1 MEQKEYYCIG
11 EVSSI
16 CNISI
21 RTLRYYDEIELI
33 VPEIRKED
41 SKYRYYSK
49 EQMVTIIIVRKLRL
63 MGFGLKEI
71 KQIVTHNEV
80 DMLKEC
86 IEERLTKI
94 NQEIVELQNRA
105 EEGEDFLRR
114 LNSGR
119 EVLNLYDED
128 EAFEAGSFDEI
139 RIENVPQIEIYY
151 DRREM
156 RAYKNE
162 EVSLERWVGINEEV
176 SKRGLK
182 AIGPIIVTF
191 HTELLDQFM
200 SKDCDIEF
208 GIQGAGGDSE
218 KVREFG
224 GFKAVTIYHVGAYKD
239 IIKTYIKALQWINE
253 NGYKVTGPVSEQF
266 IISPVDVTK
275 ESEHVTKVLFPIE
288 QK

>member
-86 IEERLTKI
+86 IEERLCKI
-94 NQEIVELQNRA
+94 NQEIEELHARA

-128 EAFEAGSFDEI
+128 EAFEDKPIDQIKIEEI
-139 RIENVPQIEIYY
+139 PEISIYY
-151 DRREM
+151 DRRIM
-156 RAYKNE
+156 NSYRNE

-176 SKRGLK
+176 SKLGLK

-191 HTELLDQFM
+191 HTGLLDQFM

-208 GIQGAGGDSE
+208 GIQVAASDSS
-218 KVREFG
+218 KVRSFG
-224 GFKAVTIYHVGAYKD
+224 NFKAVTIYHVGPYKD
-239 IIKTYIKALQWINE
+239 IIKTYIKSIQWINE
-253 NGYKVTGPVSEQF
+253 HGYAVSGPVSEEF
-266 IISPVDVTK
+266 IISPVDVTN
-275 ESEHVTKVLFPIE
+275 ESEHVTKVLFPIS
-288 QK
+288 

>member
-11 EVSSI
+11 EVSTI

-33 VPEIRKED
+33 VPEVRKED

-80 DMLKEC
+80 DMLKEA
-86 IEERLTKI
+86 IEERLSKI
-94 NQEIVELQNRA
+94 NQEIEELKSKA

-128 EAFEAGSFDEI
+128 EAFEDRPADEI
-139 RIENVPQIEIYY
+139 KIEDVPEISMYY
-151 DRREM
+151 DRKVME
-156 RAYKNE
+156 AYRNE

-176 SKRGLK
+176 NKLGLK

-191 HTELLDQFM
+191 HTNLLDQFM

-208 GIQGAGGDSE
+208 GIQVAASE
-218 KVREFG
+218 SEHVRSFG
-224 GFKAVTIYHVGAYKD
+224 NFKAVTIHHVGPYKD
-239 IIKTYIKALQWINE
+239 IIKTYIKAIQWINE
-253 NGYKVTGPVSEQF
+253 HGYTVSGPVSEEF
-266 IISPVDVTK
+266 IISPVDVTN
-275 ESEHVTKVLFPIE
+275 ESEHVTKVLFPVS
-288 QK
+288 

>member
-80 DMLKEC
+80 NMLKDC
-86 IEERLTKI
+86 IEERLSKI
-94 NQEIVELQNRA
+94 NQEICELQNRA

-119 EVLNLYDED
+119 EILNLYDED
-128 EAFEAGSFDEI
+128 EAFEDKTFDEI
-139 RIENVPQIEIYY
+139 KIEDIPQISMYY
-151 DRREM
+151 DRRLMESY
-156 RAYKNE
+156 RNE
-162 EVSLERWVGINEEV
+162 DVSLERWVSINEEV
-176 SKRGLK
+176 AKLGLK

-191 HTELLDQFM
+191 HTGLLDQFM
-200 SKDCDIEF
+200 SKDCEIEF
-208 GIQGAGGDSE
+208 GIQVAASE
-218 KVREFG
+218 CDRVRTFG
-224 GFKAVTIYHVGAYKD
+224 PFKAVTIYHVGPYKD

-253 NGYKVTGPVSEQF
+253 NGYSVNGPVSEEF
-266 IISPVDVTK
+266 IISPVDVTN
-275 ESEHVTKVLFPIE
+275 ESEHVTKILFPIG
-288 QK
+288 